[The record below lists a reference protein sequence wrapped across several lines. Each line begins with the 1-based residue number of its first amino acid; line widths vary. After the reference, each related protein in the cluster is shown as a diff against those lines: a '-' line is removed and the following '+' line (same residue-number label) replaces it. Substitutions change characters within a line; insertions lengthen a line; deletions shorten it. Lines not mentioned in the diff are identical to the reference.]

1 MIFIYTYV
9 THVIYSNIPSI
20 DEIMD
25 WNIEEIVASSDQLP
39 SQTDID
45 TKLASLKPNVLS
57 ALIDNSYL
65 NPLHEKL
72 ATKAELLTSLNSLYC
87 HHPSNE
93 IHFEIKET
101 MAITISNW
109 YTEYRLSYPP
119 ESHQAKR
126 RDLDYPIA
134 VLLPVL
140 IQLVFPPQNVE
151 DIIQIPSP
159 PEQNSSQLVP
169 YPAWGGEYNDI
180 LQTNTCSI
188 DNIIAIISSNTTTII
203 NSLKLIG
210 TTPVETNFHHI
221 FQLAADC
228 KFQELR
234 DFVAQEIGLEILVD
248 QSGWIKS
255 YDFFASEGYFIEY
268 LRTKDLCNERYFT
281 NFRCHQCNNTFD
293 TLSSISSI
301 GSVTGNIESSVN
313 RHLTPC
319 KCKSCGSTTA
329 IFERLSGQFKSIPVL
344 LPIELG
350 HIVMKDFSVSKIDQH
365 FTISHNEQT
374 LYYKLAG
381 FSICTNKHFYSILNN
396 NGQLCKYDGI
406 RNHLTEPWDYDT
418 FVGTINT
425 VFYLLHSSD

>member
-72 ATKAELLTSLNSLYC
+72 ATKAELQTSLNSLYC

-109 YTEYRLSYPP
+109 YTKYRLSY
-119 ESHQAKR
+119 
-126 RDLDYPIA
+126 L
-134 VLLPVL
+134 
-140 IQLVFPPQNVE
+140 
-151 DIIQIPSP
+151 
-159 PEQNSSQLVP
+159 
-169 YPAWGGEYNDI
+169 
-180 LQTNTCSI
+180 
-188 DNIIAIISSNTTTII
+188 
-203 NSLKLIG
+203 
-210 TTPVETNFHHI
+210 
-221 FQLAADC
+221 
-228 KFQELR
+228 
-234 DFVAQEIGLEILVD
+234 
-248 QSGWIKS
+248 
-255 YDFFASEGYFIEY
+255 
-268 LRTKDLCNERYFT
+268 
-281 NFRCHQCNNTFD
+281 
-293 TLSSISSI
+293 
-301 GSVTGNIESSVN
+301 ESSVN
-313 RHLTPC
+313 RHLTPF

-329 IFERLSGQFKSIPVL
+329 IFERLSGQFNSIPVL
-344 LPIELG
+344 LSIELG